1 MYCFVDRSVFFLA
14 FVLSVLQ
21 FMDSDYPFGIYLQ
34 TLLKHIK
41 TYYTVL
47 NKDTINLMFVQNLYV
62 DYSSYY
68 LYVVPDNAV
77 LIIVLNTSV
86 VKKL

>member
-1 MYCFVDRSVFFLA
+1 
-14 FVLSVLQ
+14 VLSGLQ
-21 FMDSDYPFGIYLQ
+21 ITASNYPFGIYLQ

-62 DYSSYY
+62 DYK
-68 LYVVPDNAV
+68 AV
-77 LIIVLNTSV
+77 I
-86 VKKL
+86 